1 MRQLVAVF
9 VMVICASTFCAAE
22 EPLLKTQK
30 EKESYVI
37 GLLVGR
43 DVVNKGVELNSD
55 IFFKGF
61 RDALA
66 GAKPALSD
74 ADVQST
80 MEMLSREMTAKR
92 QAEIAKASAENKKQE
107 EAFMA
112 ENKKKEGVKTLSSG
126 LQYKVLKEGNGP
138 QPTLYDTVTV
148 NYRGTLLNGTEFD
161 SSYKRGQ
168 PATFPVNGVI
178 RGWSEALQLMKT
190 GSKWQLYVPA
200 RLAYGEAGTG
210 GVIPPNAAL
219 IFEVELISIAN
230 NQGESKAAPKEA
242 RPQGG
247 AGK

>member
-1 MRQLVAVF
+1 
-9 VMVICASTFCAAE
+9 
-22 EPLLKTQK
+22 LLKTQK

-230 NQGESKAAPKEA
+230 NQGE
-242 RPQGG
+242 
-247 AGK
+247 

>member
-1 MRQLVAVF
+1 
-9 VMVICASTFCAAE
+9 
-22 EPLLKTQK
+22 LLKTQK